1 MNDITNSAQ
10 YLRAQVTLPK
20 LTGLDYYKTSKH
32 RLAYEQL
39 IGTIWRTLIQ
49 RLEDPIKITEG
60 KLSRRVEVLGITR
73 YYVNH
78 RTQQVTCRTLEGQCM
93 EDGWQFSF
101 KPTSHVMVDPPFSC
115 NKTIIGYFVKQWRN
129 EVDELT
135 QDYLTESKADCY
147 TESLDSSEVRLDQIT
162 HAIFTAIRSSTY
174 WKHLRHA
181 IFNAL
186 ALDPELVKLARLSR
200 PTLKALNLSEL
211 HFNSV
216 CKHRIK
222 YRQIHQDVPH
232 LLWAY
237 TIATQ
242 QGILKKVSSNPIGD
256 LKQVV
261 LNKGCTQR
269 GWRLLANSKQR
280 DFDQVI
286 DCSRGSWRYLIEY
299 IQLHERLDRSRVI
312 SPRLASLF
320 DNPNWHLPHQ
330 NKYIVYRDVELQ
342 PNVLNKFIDETLHRQ
357 SLGQSQ
363 QFAEEEVSIVW
374 TWFAKTKIQFDANQ
388 LRQPWRWFAK
398 KATEW
403 FTEQVTFGKLSQLK
417 WHCGL
422 PEETYQGYRFKPLT
436 NAWQV
441 RVEAVKQR
449 HCVDQYIQRC
459 LEGSY
464 RAFSV
469 QNIKSKTKY
478 TLGLRLYD
486 EWEVDQITGFANRPV
501 SQELEWLCQVIADGL
516 NILEEGELK
525 SINEQ
530 KRLNAESFLD
540 PIEWDNSGFQLID

>member
-20 LTGLDYYKTSKH
+20 LTGIDYYKTSQH

-39 IGTIWRTLIQ
+39 IGTIWRAIIKQ
-49 RLEDPIKITEG
+49 LEDPITITEG
-60 KLSRRVEVLGITR
+60 KTSRRVEVLGITR

-78 RTQQVTCRTLEGQCM
+78 RTQQVTCRTKEGQCM
-93 EDGWQFSF
+93 EDDWQFSF
-101 KPTSHVMVDPPFSC
+101 KPTSNVLVDPPFSC
-115 NKTIIGYFVKQWRN
+115 NKTIIGYFVHQWRN
-129 EVDELT
+129 EVDQLS
-135 QDYLTESKADCY
+135 DSYLTETKAEY
-147 TESLDSSEVRLDQIT
+147 YIESQDSAEARLDQIT

-186 ALDPELVKLARLSR
+186 SLDPELVQLARLSR
-200 PTLKALNLSEL
+200 PTLKTRNLSEL

-216 CKHRIK
+216 CKHRQA
-222 YRQIHQDVPH
+222 YRQIYHDAPN
-232 LLWAY
+232 LLWLY
-237 TIATQ
+237 TIAIK
-242 QGILKKVSSNPIGD
+242 GSILRKVSINPIGD

-261 LNKGCTQR
+261 LNNGCTQR

-286 DCSRGSWRYLIEY
+286 ECRSGVWGYLIEY

-320 DNPNWHLPHQ
+320 DNANWHLPSYSRLI
-330 NKYIVYRDVELQ
+330 NYRGVELQ

-357 SLGQSQ
+357 SIGQSQ
-363 QFAEEEVSIVW
+363 QFAEEEVSLVW
-374 TWFAKTKIQFDANQ
+374 TWLAQTKIKFDANQ

-398 KATEW
+398 KAMEW
-403 FTEQVTFGKLSQLK
+403 FTEQVTFDKLNQLK
-417 WHCGL
+417 WNSSFL
-422 PEETYQGYRFKPLT
+422 EEIYKGYRFTPLT

-441 RVEAVKQR
+441 RIEAVKQR

-478 TLGLRLYD
+478 TLGLRHYD

-501 SQELEWLCQVIADGL
+501 TQELQWLCQAIADGL

-525 SINEQ
+525 SIN
-530 KRLNAESFLD
+530 
-540 PIEWDNSGFQLID
+540 